1 MKHAKISKAWR
12 PVRANRDKKRGLDGA
27 LTALAFNICL
37 LVLPLASAAA
47 LIVIARDHLYAY
59 EYSQDHARAVAL
71 RVARLNG
78 ELIQVD
84 FDLQNQWDALVDME
98 LRANDIH
105 AARGFLLSG
114 SGILPRAASEVL
126 RQADATDAELEV
138 AALQLLTP
146 STRARY
152 EAAGPLLGRQEQSAA
167 PTVAPNVG
175 GQEDFE
181 LMARAVLAEPD
192 SNTLQFVLTGF
203 GLGLG
208 GDLSPSMAAGALVL
222 LDASRRADYPEYL
235 SDEIAA
241 LFESAM
247 PVNGASAATFANSSA
262 AFQASVVPERAA
274 AARAVLDQL
283 GSISEA
289 TSRAGAAALLTHAT
303 SLRDLPRL
311 ELLAQSA
318 GDRAV
323 AAAHRLPR
331 DGRLVE
337 AASGQLTITRDLM
350 LPLIVAGAALLGLIL
365 IVLFKLS
372 QAALTAWRRM
382 RAEDDEYDYGGGE
395 LVEISTSNWRPL

>member
-1 MKHAKISKAWR
+1 M
-12 PVRANRDKKRGLDGA
+12 RANRDKKRGLDGA

-47 LIVIARDHLYAY
+47 LIVIARDRLYAY

-152 EAAGPLLGRQEQSAA
+152 EAAGPLLGRQEQNAA

-175 GQEDFE
+175 GEEDFE

-247 PVNGASAATFANSSA
+247 PVSAFREAARARANGASAATFANSSA

-323 AAAHRLPR
+323 AAAKRLPR

-337 AASGQLTITRDLM
+337 AASGQLTMTRDLM
-350 LPLIVAGAALLGLIL
+350 LPLMVAGAALLGLIL